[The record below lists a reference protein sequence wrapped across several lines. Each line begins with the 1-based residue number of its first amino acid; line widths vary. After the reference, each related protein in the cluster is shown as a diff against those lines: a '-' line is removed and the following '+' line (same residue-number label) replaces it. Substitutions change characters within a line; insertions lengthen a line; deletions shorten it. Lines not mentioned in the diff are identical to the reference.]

1 MELESTYKN
10 EIIKA
15 GILSAQTNQTIFINE
30 NKSLVLNSEKYVLS
44 VKCENE
50 NIIVKDNEGNLL
62 NKKQSKKSKFISE
75 PEDTSGAVLQ
85 DN

>member
-30 NKSLVLNSEKYVLS
+30 NKSLVLNGANYVLS

-50 NIIVKDNEGNLL
+50 QLIIKDNDGNQL
-62 NKKQSKKSKFISE
+62 
-75 PEDTSGAVLQ
+75 
-85 DN
+85 